1 MRSTAL
7 VRLPEDGTPI
17 GSALRLVE
25 WETRLRLNDAIGA
38 MRREGATVVYL
49 KDMAPNDNSKNQYY
63 LGRDESALRCLGV
76 TLEDA
81 EVSGQG
87 KRTALRASQPLR
99 WITPHGTHP
108 APGAKIIFYPQ
119 YPEVR
124 LSGIVRGV
132 PKTVPGRDLA
142 RDRLDERVMLL
153 GVTDRD
159 LLVWVGEPSRAERF
173 ALETS
178 PTGDNPLLEVV
189 GATPRPSLHEAW
201 ADLLAELRVII
212 TGPPVEAQRLTR
224 EGLHG
229 YTASAPNAP
238 GYTLEALFGIEA
250 NSDPAPDYRG
260 LIELKVVSQ
269 KVTLMTPEP
278 TSGVYAEDGK
288 LTFLQRWGRE
298 SRGKLR
304 FTGLHRVG
312 VVKSSQPLVLEID
325 GWSDDDP
332 RTYDPRGRV
341 VLADNEGEVGAAW
354 LLSDLHS
361 HWLKKHPEV
370 AFVPYS
376 RDKAANT
383 ISFEVPVHAGHGTDF
398 ATFMQALSVGD
409 VYLDPGTSMPI
420 DTEKVHA
427 RNQFRVNR
435 TRLAALYN
443 RFEHHDLGLT

>member
-1 MRSTAL
+1 MTGTSGHLRIAVGGPLCSGL
-7 VRLPEDGTPI
+7 VL
-17 GSALRLVE
+17 A
-25 WETRLRLNDAIGA
+25 WEETVLRLNAALDA
-38 MRREGATVVYL
+38 MRREGASVVYL

-81 EVSGQG
+81 EVSGEG
-87 KRTALRASQPLR
+87 KRTALRAPQPLR
-99 WITPHGTHP
+99 WISPDGTHP

-132 PKTVPGRDLA
+132 PRTVPGRDLA

-153 GVTDRD
+153 GVTDHD
-159 LLVWVGEPSRAERF
+159 LLVWVGEPDRSERF
-173 ALETS
+173 ALETR

-189 GATPRPSLHEAW
+189 TATRRPSLTEAW
-201 ADLLAELRVII
+201 ADLLDELRIII
-212 TGPPVEAQRLTR
+212 TGPPVQAQRLAR
-224 EGLHG
+224 DGLKE
-229 YTASAPNAP
+229 YTAAAPNAP

-278 TSGVYAEDGK
+278 TSGLYVDAGK
-288 LTFLQRWGRE
+288 LTFLQRWGHE

-304 FTGLHRVG
+304 FTGLHRVD
-312 VVKSSQPLVLEID
+312 VAKSGQPLGLSIE
-325 GWSDDDP
+325 GWSDADP
-332 RTYDPRGRV
+332 RTYDPRGRL
-341 VLADNEGEVGAAW
+341 VLASRAGEVGAAW

-376 RDKAANT
+376 RDKPANT
-383 ISFEVPVHAGHGTDF
+383 ISFEIPVHAGHGTDF
-398 ATFMQALSVGD
+398 AMFMRALASGH
-409 VYLDPGTSMPI
+409 VYLDPGTSMPL

-435 TRLAALYN
+435 TQLDKLYG
-443 RFEHHDLGLT
+443 RFERHDLGLT